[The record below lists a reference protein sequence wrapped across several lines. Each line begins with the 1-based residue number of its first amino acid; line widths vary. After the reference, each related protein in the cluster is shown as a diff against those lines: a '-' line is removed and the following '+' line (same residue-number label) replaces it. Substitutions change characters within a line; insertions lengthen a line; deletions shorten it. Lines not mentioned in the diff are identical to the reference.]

1 MNHAIYSFFF
11 YRVKNDSNDDCRY
24 GAFKDGDNCKG
35 NLEKRNPSQPCE
47 YSHKR
52 QHSNSFLRTY
62 VEKKYMHSISC
73 NFNVVTHRLSCWI
86 YWRQLL

>member
-1 MNHAIYSFFF
+1 MNHSIYSIFF
-11 YRVKNDSNDDCRY
+11 YRVENDSNDDCRY

-52 QHSNSFLRTY
+52 QHSNSVL
-62 VEKKYMHSISC
+62 KNLC
-73 NFNVVTHRLSCWI
+73 
-86 YWRQLL
+86 